1 MLRMGCGKKAREE
14 VTPPEVRE
22 KVKELLSRAELV
34 ERGGKVVVFVDGKK
48 VGKLKFMAPV
58 DELEVESVWRGGP
71 FGTKVELSWRGG
83 RFAGSLLLREG
94 L

>member
-14 VTPPEVRE
+14 VTPEVRE

-58 DELEVESVWRGGP
+58 DELEVESVWRGP
-71 FGTKVELSWRGG
+71 FGTKVELSWRG